1 MVLCLVRSPLD
12 LSVEDPTSW
21 IDSVIQNR
29 HCELHKKYCFV
40 ANDSHTCGPMSPVV
54 LADTFKHLLRN
65 RLVELGM
72 SLSAAEN
79 ISGKILPVRQKGDLI
94 IAQCD
99 DAFHRHNIV
108 ATLMNEIIAV
118 AQKCWGPQ
126 TSFVFEQESTVEPHR
141 PASSGTTRRRKAPT
155 LSRQASMVTIFDSET
170 GAAETETMPAKEH
183 RKPTQSLVAMKQ
195 DPEGQ
200 VDLAAPEAAEK
211 TKVLPK
217 QPAHRAGAVARLG
230 AQLQSDFVF
239 DTFVRGQSN
248 MVAYSACEAV
258 AQKPGMLSNPVF
270 IYGATGLGKT
280 HLLHAVG
287 NEILGDHPSWKVVYV
302 SSQEFM
308 NEFITSIRFHKGEE
322 FRKKYH
328 SIDVLLVDDIQFLE
342 NKESTQLEFF
352 HVFNVLCEK
361 RKQIVITSDKYPK
374 DIPNIEDR
382 LKSRF
387 LQGLIADIEPPS
399 IEDRLAIIEA
409 KAKMMKL
416 ELSKDIIM
424 HIATHVRSNVREIQG
439 LLTNLVMG
447 QTMTGRPPTLDSTN
461 EVLRRIVN
469 MQPPSIDIGTI
480 QKIVAQHFGLK
491 VSDLTSPKR
500 EKKLVLPRHIAMYL
514 SKELLGTALAEI
526 AENFHRGD
534 HTTVQHAIRKVST
547 LMDSDESTRASVREL
562 RRKLEHSV

>member
-1 MVLCLVRSPLD
+1 MTDRFR
-12 LSVEDPTSW
+12 E
-21 IDSVIQNR
+21 
-29 HCELHKKYCFV
+29 
-40 ANDSHTCGPMSPVV
+40 
-54 LADTFKHLLRN
+54 LLRD

-72 SLSAAEN
+72 TLSAAEN
-79 ISGKILPVRQKGDLI
+79 IALKIEPVRKKDDLI
-94 IAQCD
+94 IALCH
-99 DAFHRHNIV
+99 DAFHRHYIV
-108 ATLMNEIIAV
+108 SSLMTEIAAIAAT
-118 AQKCWGPQ
+118 CWGPQ
-126 TSFVFEQESTVEPHR
+126 TRFVFEQESTAASAR
-141 PASSGTTRRRKAPT
+141 PASAVGPRRRRNQ
-155 LSRQASMVTIFDSET
+155 LVSRQAPSVTIFD
-170 GAAETETMPAKEH
+170 AETHGSNESPNPQGQDAQDNS
-183 RKPTQSLVAMKQ
+183 RYQDSQRAAPTQQEKDNKASEQTAQRREVTS
-195 DPEGQ
+195 
-200 VDLAAPEAAEK
+200 AP
-211 TKVLPK
+211 
-217 QPAHRAGAVARLG
+217 QRAGATARLG
-230 AQLQSDFVF
+230 AHLQPEFVF

-258 AQKPGMLSNPVF
+258 ARSPGLLSNPVF

-287 NEILGDHPSWKVVYV
+287 NEILASHGSWRIVYV

-308 NEFITSIRFHKGEE
+308 NELITSIRFNKTAE
-322 FRKKYH
+322 FRLKYH
-328 SIDVLLVDDIQFLE
+328 AADVLLVDDIQFLE
-342 NKESTQLEFF
+342 SKETTQMEFF

-374 DIPNIEDR
+374 DIPNIEVR

-399 IEDRLAIIEA
+399 LEDRIAIIEA

-416 ELSKDIIM
+416 ELSHEIIM

-447 QTMTGRPPTLDSTN
+447 QSMTGRAPTLETTS
-461 EVLRRIVN
+461 EVLRRIVH
-469 MQPPSIDIGTI
+469 MQTPSIDIATI

-514 SKELLGTALAEI
+514 SKEMLGTALTEI

-534 HTTVQHAIRKVST
+534 HTTVQHAIRKVAA
-547 LMDSDESTRASVREL
+547 LMGSDESTRASVREL
-562 RRKLEHSV
+562 RRKLEHSL